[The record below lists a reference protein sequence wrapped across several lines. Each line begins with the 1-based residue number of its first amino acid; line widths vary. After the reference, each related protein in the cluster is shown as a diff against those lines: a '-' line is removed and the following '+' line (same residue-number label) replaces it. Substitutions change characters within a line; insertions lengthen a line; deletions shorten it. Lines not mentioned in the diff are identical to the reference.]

1 MNRLPRTLLGLLLLG
16 FPGGAATADD
26 AAEDARDLQNW
37 SRKYDHHFAKY
48 SKRYFGPRFDWT
60 WFKAQAIAESR
71 LIPSARSASGARGLM
86 QIMPATFG
94 EIRRA
99 NPEMASVNEAH
110 WNIAAGIWYDRYLY
124 ERWERFVADERL
136 YFTFASYNA
145 GLGGIRNVL
154 RKTGRVRSWDA
165 AAPHAPEQT
174 RHYVRRIQHLKQR
187 EIALQAEPRPRGM
200 LKPLA
205 QAATAP
211 KG

>member
-1 MNRLPRTLLGLLLLG
+1 MSLLPRTLLGLLLAAA
-16 FPGGAATADD
+16 GGSAVADE
-26 AAEDARDLQNW
+26 AVEDGRDLQNW

-71 LIPSARSASGARGLM
+71 LIPSARNPSGARGLM

-99 NPEMASVNEAH
+99 NPEMASVDEAH

-124 ERWERFVADERL
+124 ERWERFKADERL

-145 GLGGIRNVL
+145 GLGGIRSVL
-154 RKTGRVRSWDA
+154 RKTGQVRTWDA
-165 AAPHAPEQT
+165 AEAHAPEQT
-174 RHYVRRIQHLKQR
+174 RHYVRRIKRLKQR
-187 EIALQAEPRPRGM
+187 EIALQLEPRPRGI

-205 QAATAP
+205 EATP
-211 KG
+211 LVKG